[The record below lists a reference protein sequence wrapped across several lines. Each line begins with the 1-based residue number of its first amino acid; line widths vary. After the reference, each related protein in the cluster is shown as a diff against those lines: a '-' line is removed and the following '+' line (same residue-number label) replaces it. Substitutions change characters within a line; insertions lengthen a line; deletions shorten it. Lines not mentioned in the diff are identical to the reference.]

1 MVGMITQFTPK
12 EIFNIYIKQKVMKKY
27 INPLLSLGTAAALLG
42 AIYFQNQEID
52 GLKKQLKFQ
61 PVVGGDIQKANT
73 IDSLNDEIFIL
84 QSQNGRYELSL
95 EHLYEVNPKAAKEFT
110 NFMEHETE

>member
-1 MVGMITQFTPK
+1 
-12 EIFNIYIKQKVMKKY
+12 MKKY
-27 INPLLSLGTAAALLG
+27 INPILSLGTAAALLG
-42 AIYFQNQEID
+42 AIYFQNQQID
-52 GLKKQLKFQ
+52 GLKKQLEFQ
-61 PVVGGDIQKANT
+61 PVVGGNIQKANT

-95 EHLYEVNPKAAKEFT
+95 EHLYEVNPKAGKEFT

>member
-1 MVGMITQFTPK
+1 
-12 EIFNIYIKQKVMKKY
+12 MKKF

-52 GLKKQLKFQ
+52 SLKKQTPIQ
-61 PVVGGDIQKANT
+61 NMVGSNNQNIV
-73 IDSLNDEIFIL
+73 DSLQEEIFML

-95 EHLYEVNPKAAKEFT
+95 EHLYEVNPKAGKEFQ

>member
-1 MVGMITQFTPK
+1 
-12 EIFNIYIKQKVMKKY
+12 MKKF

-52 GLKKQLKFQ
+52 TLKKQT
-61 PVVGGDIQKANT
+61 PIQLVAGSNNQN
-73 IDSLNDEIFIL
+73 IVDSLQEELFML
-84 QSQNGRYELSL
+84 QTQNGRYELSL
-95 EHLYEVNPKAAKEFT
+95 EHLYEVNPKAGKEFQ